1 MFDEI
6 RLRSEFFE
14 LLTGIDA
21 TIAARVV
28 EKGCRFCG
36 GPLHRGDYPRKPRGG
51 LVAEA
56 AEAFARRFS
65 LCCGREGCRRRA
77 TPPSVRFLGRR
88 VYVAAV
94 VVVASVVALAYTAAS
109 AARRV
114 TGIPERTTRR
124 WLRWWRGEFVQT
136 PVFVALSG
144 RLVPGIDR
152 VQLPRSILERFAGP
166 ASVRLQ
172 ELLTWLA
179 PITTTST
186 PDGSR
191 FVRGTV

>member
-88 VYVAAV
+88 VYVAA
-94 VVVASVVALAYTAAS
+94 S

-166 ASVRLQ
+166 ASGRLQ